1 MLKLAVSLAA
11 TAAAA
16 GGIAMLPSAAAAQSA
31 TVGEIIVYGNDPC
44 PRATEDEVV
53 VCVRRPET
61 ERYRIPENMR
71 TSGTRQEREAWSNK
85 ARSVLSAG
93 NTGINSCSAVG
104 PGGHTGCLLQE
115 INRAKAEARE
125 AQAGDTPPEQ

>member
-1 MLKLAVSLAA
+1 MMRLALSIAGAAGLASGLAA
-11 TAAAA
+11 LPTAA
-16 GGIAMLPSAAAAQSA
+16 SAQSSA
-31 TVGEIIVYGNDPC
+31 LGEIVVYGNDPC
-44 PRATEDEVV
+44 PRAADDEVV

-61 ERYRIPENMR
+61 ERYRITEDFR

-85 ARSVLSAG
+85 ARSLMSAG

-115 INRAKAEARE
+115 IQENKAANRE
-125 AQAGDTPPEQ
+125 AQQADTPPDL